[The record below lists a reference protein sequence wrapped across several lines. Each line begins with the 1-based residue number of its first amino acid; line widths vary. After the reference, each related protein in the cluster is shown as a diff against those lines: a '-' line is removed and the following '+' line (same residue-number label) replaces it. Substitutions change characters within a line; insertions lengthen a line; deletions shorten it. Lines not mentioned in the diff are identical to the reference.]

1 MKPLKILAL
10 LIVVAFLASACSQNH
25 YAKSKR
31 KMTQHQ
37 GQLAPVAD
45 KQ

>member
-1 MKPLKILAL
+1 MKTLKIVAL
-10 LIVVAFLASACSQNH
+10 LLVVAFIASACSQNH
-25 YAKSKR
+25 YAKAKR